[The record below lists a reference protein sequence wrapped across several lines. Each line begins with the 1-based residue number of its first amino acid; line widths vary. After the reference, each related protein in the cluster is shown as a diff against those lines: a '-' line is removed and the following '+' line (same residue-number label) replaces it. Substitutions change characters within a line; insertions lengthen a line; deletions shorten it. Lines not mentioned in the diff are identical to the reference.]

1 MLVMI
6 LHVLGENED
15 EIIIKSHEIILVLTK
30 DIVRKMLKNTKCICK
45 AKQHHNVF
53 KMAITLS

>member
-1 MLVMI
+1 MLVMV

-15 EIIIKSHEIILVLTK
+15 EIIIKSHEIIHVLK
-30 DIVRKMLKNTKCICK
+30 DIVHKMLKNTRCICK

-53 KMAITLS
+53 KMTITLS